1 MILVD
6 TGPLVAL
13 FDPQDPYHKN
23 CSLLLENMKEPLI
36 TTGPVLTEAY
46 HLLRPDSQGSMA
58 LHKFIE
64 QDGLQVWFM
73 DNVGLKKSLKLMKK
87 YVDRPMDFADAS
99 LVVAAQCLKT
109 NRIFTVDRNDFFV
122 YRIKVGHELKS
133 FDVIA

>member
-1 MILVD
+1 MILAD

-23 CSLLLENMKEPLI
+23 CSLLLEKIKEPLI
-36 TTGPVLTEAY
+36 TTAPVLTEAY
-46 HLLRPDSQGSMA
+46 HLLCPDSQGSMA
-58 LHKFIE
+58 LHAFIE
-64 QDGLQVWFM
+64 QSGLQVWFM
-73 DNVGLKKSLKLMKK
+73 DSAGLKEILVLMKK

-99 LVVAAQCLKT
+99 LVVAAQYLKT

-133 FDVIA
+133 FEVVA

>member
-23 CSLLLENMKEPLI
+23 CSSLLKKLKKPLI
-36 TTGPVLTEAY
+36 TTAPVLTEAY
-46 HLLRPDSQGSMA
+46 HLLRPDSQGSIA

-64 QDGLQVWFM
+64 QGGLQVWFM
-73 DNVGLKKSLKLMKK
+73 DSTKLRESLKLMKK

-99 LVVAAQCLKT
+99 LVVAAHHLKT

-122 YRIKVGHELKS
+122 YRIQVGHKLKS